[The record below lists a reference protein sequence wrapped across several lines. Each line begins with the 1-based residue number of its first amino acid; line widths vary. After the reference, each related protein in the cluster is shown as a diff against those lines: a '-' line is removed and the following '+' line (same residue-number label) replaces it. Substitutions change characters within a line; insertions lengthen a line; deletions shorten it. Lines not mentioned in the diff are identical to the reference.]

1 MGDLEVRPWPA
12 LRGGQRLP
20 ELGWHA
26 VASRRRVR
34 SFLNLTK
41 QKRTAGIS
49 SGALFGKT
57 DSDVQSRPN
66 SAYLLPWHTGL
77 ARITLDCIAEFNQ
90 VLHVFNA
97 LLKPAHFGCETLQSW
112 FLHTGSVTHTLS
124 YDPSQLL
131 SHDPTS
137 SKGSIGGSL
146 FRHSFHSCLLVSAKL
161 INHYE
166 HVSMIVARVWRKLS
180 N

>member
-1 MGDLEVRPWPA
+1 MACPPWRA
-12 LRGGQRLP
+12 ETSGVGL
-20 ELGWHA
+20 A
-26 VASRRRVR
+26 RRRSPRRPKAGSKFSKLNKTKTHRWNLQRGVIRQDRQRR
-34 SFLNLTK
+34 SVKT
-41 QKRTAGIS
+41 Q
-49 SGALFGKT
+49 FGF
-57 DSDVQSRPN
+57 
-66 SAYLLPWHTGL
+66 YLLPWHTGL

-161 INHYE
+161 INRYE